1 MSDKDLGPQEKAVL
15 DVITANPFIGQ
26 AEIASALG
34 LARSTVA
41 AHIVSLGR
49 KGYILGRGYVLPR
62 AKKVICIGGAVV
74 DRKYHAVQP
83 IRPETSNPVTG
94 RRSFGGVARNVCENL
109 ARLGVETGMVS
120 LLGEDDAGRAL
131 AAHLRN
137 LGIDTAGI
145 SWRHGAAT
153 AEYVAVLDTDSSLVV
168 GLADMGIFDSL
179 DTRVLESAWP
189 NIAAANWVFCDC
201 NPTSDFLHHLTA
213 RRHSARFR
221 LAIDA
226 VSSPKVQRL
235 PERLEGIDL
244 LFLNMDEAVAYLGI
258 RNLSPE
264 DAALALLE
272 RGAGEVVLTLGSRGA
287 LAAGDDGVILCE
299 AVPCE
304 PVDVTGAG
312 DALIAGTLFS
322 LLSGDSLTGAV
333 RTGCLL
339 AALTTESEA
348 SVHQELSAE
357 FLARSMGR
365 IENETGAAN
374 VE

>member
-1 MSDKDLGPQEKAVL
+1 MRDNGLGPQEKAIL
-15 DVITANPFIGQ
+15 DAITANPFIGQ
-26 AEIASALG
+26 AEIASVLG

-62 AKKVICIGGAVV
+62 AKKVVGIGGAVV
-74 DRKYHAVQP
+74 DRKYHAGHP
-83 IRPETSNPVTG
+83 IRLETSNPVTG
-94 RRSFGGVARNVCENL
+94 RRSFGGVARNVCESL
-109 ARLGVETGMVS
+109 ARLGVGTGMVS
-120 LLGEDDAGRAL
+120 MLGEDEAGRAL

-153 AEYVAVLDTDSSLVV
+153 AEYVAVLDADSSLVV
-168 GLADMGIFDSL
+168 GLADMGIFDSF
-179 DTRVLESAWP
+179 DIPVLESAWP

-201 NPTSDFLHHLTA
+201 NPTSDFLHHLIA
-213 RRHSARFR
+213 RRHSARFK

-235 PERLEGIDL
+235 PERLEGVDL
-244 LFLNMDEAVAYLGI
+244 LFLNMDEAVAYLGT
-258 RNLSPE
+258 RDLSPE
-264 DAALALLE
+264 EAVLALRE

-287 LAAGDDGVILCE
+287 LAGSGEGVVLCK
-299 AVPCE
+299 AVPCD

-322 LLSGDSLTGAV
+322 LLSGGSLAGAV

-357 FLARSMGR
+357 FLARSMNR
-365 IENETGAAN
+365 ISKTGAAN